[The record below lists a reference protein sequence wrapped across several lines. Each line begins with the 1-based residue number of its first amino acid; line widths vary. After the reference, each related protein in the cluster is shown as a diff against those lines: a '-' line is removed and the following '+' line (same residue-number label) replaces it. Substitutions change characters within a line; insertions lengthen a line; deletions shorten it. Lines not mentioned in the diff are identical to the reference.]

1 MKYIKTFE
9 NTIFLNINDKLIDAI
24 YFDNKVIKVK
34 KLIESGADI
43 NYIDTSND
51 NMTPLMVSIVR
62 NRIEI
67 TKYLIENGAD
77 TNSQDVDGKTPLMY
91 AGSMNSFEMVQ
102 LLIEAGVDWN
112 IKDDNG
118 DDFFELLDDEMIK
131 DVIENYPDE
140 YKDYLMKKEAE
151 KYNL

>member
-77 TNSQDVDGKTPLMY
+77 INSQDVDGKTPLMY